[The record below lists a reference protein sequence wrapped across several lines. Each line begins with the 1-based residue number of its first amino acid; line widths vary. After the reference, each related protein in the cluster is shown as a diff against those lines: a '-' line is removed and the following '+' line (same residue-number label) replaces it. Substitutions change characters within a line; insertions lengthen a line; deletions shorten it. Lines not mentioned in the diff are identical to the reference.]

1 MKYKAKIEIELVYD
15 LDEFGPTSETL
26 ESMIRSNLD
35 FMLQDGSR
43 DLTVLQ
49 ANVFGELDEDIEP
62 LSYRDKITIERD
74 S

>member
-15 LDEFGPTSETL
+15 LDEFGPTSESL
-26 ESMIRSNLD
+26 KSMIRSNLD
-35 FMLQDGSR
+35 FVLQDDSI

-49 ANVFGELDEDIEP
+49 ANVFDELDEDIEP

>member
-35 FMLQDGSR
+35 FILQDGSR

-49 ANVFGELDEDIEP
+49 ANVFDELDEDIEP

>member
-15 LDEFGPTSETL
+15 LDEFGSAPESL

-35 FMLQDGSR
+35 FILQDGSR

-49 ANVFGELDEDIEP
+49 AEVFNELDEDVEP